1 MKKLLL
7 YSAMAFFLLGAMLFS
22 CSNNQEAEEEK
33 GAIDEMTDKAAKEMT
48 DRITVPLERARQAR
62 EAVDEKYSDMEEN
75 LREEEKE

>member
-7 YSAMAFFLLGAMLFS
+7 YSTIVFLLGSAMLSS
-22 CSNNQEAEEEK
+22 CSNNQEAEK

-62 EAVDEKYSDMEEN
+62 DAVDEKYSDMEEN

>member
-7 YSAMAFFLLGAMLFS
+7 YSAIAFIIGSAMLFS
-22 CSNNQEAEEEK
+22 CSSNQEEETEK

-48 DRITVPLERARQAR
+48 DSITVPLERARQAR
-62 EAVDEKYSDMEEN
+62 DTINEKYRDMEKN